1 MQDLIPSNPNDP
13 ERTTRKV
20 RPAGPVKKKSSAK
33 RKRRAENKP
42 PDHGSIVSK
51 EDCMVALSRL
61 PGLLTMGFISTTQ
74 ANSMR
79 GVYATLLRNLQQDKS
94 ARSNQQLDNDSVVD
108 MLRRD
113 PKILSLL
120 EPLLTREQVEMVMHD
135 GMDTDDGQT

>member
-1 MQDLIPSNPNDP
+1 MRDLIPSDPNDP
-13 ERTTRKV
+13 ERTSRKV

-42 PDHGSIVSK
+42 PDSHSIPSE
-51 EDCMVALSRL
+51 EDCLISLSRL
-61 PGLLTMGFISTTQ
+61 PGLLTMGFISTSN

-79 GVYATLLRNLQQDKS
+79 GVYATILRHLQQDKS

-120 EPLLTREQVEMVMHD
+120 EPLLTQEQVAMVMHD

>member
-1 MQDLIPSNPNDP
+1 
-13 ERTTRKV
+13 
-20 RPAGPVKKKSSAK
+20 
-33 RKRRAENKP
+33 
-42 PDHGSIVSK
+42 
-51 EDCMVALSRL
+51 MVALSRL